1 MPTAPSVFMVF
12 IAGLAT
18 VITPCV
24 LPILPAVLSG
34 SVGSRLRPLAIVT
47 GMSITFTLMGILI
60 SAVASFTFFTE
71 YLRWFSIAFI
81 IGMGAVLFDDD
92 INQIYVKISSSIV
105 NFIHQKVS
113 FPGKLSSKTPKEGV
127 LGGLFLGM
135 SLGVLWI
142 PCVGPILGAVFAYV
156 AGSAASAGDATSV
169 GGLLHGTVLL
179 LIYSSGVSIPM
190 LIIAYSGK
198 GISGRMRWFVKRGHF
213 FKKLSG
219 LILILVGLMML
230 FGIDKYIQ
238 AWLLPYFPAYI

>member
-1 MPTAPSVFMVF
+1 MEAAPSVLWVF

-18 VITPCV
+18 VVTPCI

-60 SAVASFTFFTE
+60 NAVSSFGYFAE
-71 YLRWFSIAFI
+71 YLRWFSIFI
-81 IGMGAVLFDDD
+81 IILMGALLFDDD
-92 INQIYVKISSSIV
+92 VNQVYVKISSSAV
-105 NFIHQKVS
+105 NSARERMS
-113 FPGKLSSKTPKEGV
+113 FLGKLTSKAPSGG
-127 LGGLFLGM
+127 LLSGLFLGM

-156 AGSAASAGDATSV
+156 QLSSGGV
-169 GGLLHGTVLL
+169 GMLYGTLL
-179 LIYSSGVSIPM
+179 LIVYSVGVSIPM

-198 GISGRMRWFVKRGHF
+198 SISGRVNWFVKRGHF

-230 FGIDKYIQ
+230 FGIDRIIK
-238 AWLLPYFPAYI
+238 AALLPYFPVYF

>member
-1 MPTAPSVFMVF
+1 MEAAPSILWVF

-18 VITPCV
+18 VVTPCI

-60 SAVASFTFFTE
+60 NAVASFGYFAE
-71 YLRWFSIAFI
+71 YLRWFSIFI
-81 IGMGAVLFDDD
+81 IILMGALLFDDD
-92 INQIYVKISSSIV
+92 VNQMYVKISSSAV
-105 NFIHQKVS
+105 NSVLERMS
-113 FPGKLSSKTPKEGV
+113 FLGKLTSKAPGGG
-127 LGGLFLGM
+127 LLSGLFLGM

-156 AGSAASAGDATSV
+156 QLSS
-169 GGLLHGTVLL
+169 GGVDMLYGTLL
-179 LIYSSGVSIPM
+179 LIVYSGGVSIPM

-198 GISGRMRWFVKRGHF
+198 SISGRVNWFVKRGHF

-230 FGIDKYIQ
+230 FGIDRIIK
-238 AWLLPYFPAYI
+238 AALLPYFPVYF